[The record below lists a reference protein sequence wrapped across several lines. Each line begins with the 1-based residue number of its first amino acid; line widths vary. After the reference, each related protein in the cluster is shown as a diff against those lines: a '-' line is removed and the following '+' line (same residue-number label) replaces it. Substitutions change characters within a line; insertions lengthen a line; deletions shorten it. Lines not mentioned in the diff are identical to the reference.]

1 MEAFQLEELLM
12 LSAVPLPVDVID
24 PSLTADADTSATNAV
39 SPAPSVDG
47 AETMQVADVPAEES
61 STLSDSVDDLLQ
73 EFGLSD
79 AFDEA
84 NRDLELVFIDESTDH
99 YQRLIDDLLAQ
110 GDEQRQLEIIL
121 LDSEQDGILQISEAL
136 QNYSEVDAI
145 HFVSH
150 GTPQSVKLGST
161 WLSLENLDRFSESI
175 AGWSESFSAGTDLLF
190 YGCDLAA
197 SDSGQELLRQIQE
210 LTGADIA
217 ASSDD
222 TGAASLGG
230 DWDLEYELGDL
241 ETDVVFSSLVQ
252 NEWLG
257 LLATETVR
265 DQFGSQSYGNND
277 GTQNWNGNW
286 VEYDNSGG
294 TQSASTGDVRI
305 TGGELRMVGDS
316 GADNSVTREVDL
328 STAHDAT
335 LSFDAV
341 SSGTEAGDTF
351 SVQISDN
358 GGSSWTVLDTLT
370 DYNGAYS
377 RDISSYMAADTQIRI
392 QIESGYD
399 GGLLGLLFVEY
410 LYIDNVQVSYTVN
423 EAPEITSD
431 GGGAAA
437 VVNVAENS
445 TAVTTVTA
453 TDGNLDTPSYAISGG
468 ADAARFTIDD
478 VTGELAFISAPD
490 YESPTDNNTDNIY
503 EVIVEASDGF
513 GGSDTQTIL
522 VTVTPVNETPA
533 AADNTVTTSE
543 DIPYTFTA
551 ADFNFSDIDGD
562 TLASVRITALET
574 VGALQLSG
582 VDVTLNQVVSRADI
596 DAGNLTF
603 TPVANANGSSYD
615 SFTFT
620 VNDGALESSPS
631 NTMTVDVTAVND
643 APTAADN
650 TVTTSEDTPY
660 TFTAADFNYSD
671 IEGSPLASVR
681 ITALEIV
688 GALQLSGMD
697 VTLNQVISWAD
708 IDAGNL
714 TFSPVANAS
723 GTGYDSFGFT
733 VNDGTLDSTPS
744 NTMTVD
750 VTPVNDVPTAADNTV
765 STSEDTAYTFSAVDF
780 NFSDIEGD
788 SLASVQITSLETVGA
803 LQLLGVDVTLN
814 QVISRADIDAGNL
827 TYTPV
832 ANASGAGYASFGFS
846 VNDGTADSV
855 SSYAMTV
862 DVTPVNDAPT
872 AADNTVTT
880 NEDTAYVFT
889 AADFNFSDIDGD
901 TLASVRITTLETL
914 GALQLSGVDVTLN
927 QVVSRADIDAGNLTY
942 LPAANANGT
951 SYDSFGFTVNDGTA
965 NSVAAFTLTV
975 DVTAVNDAP
984 TAADN
989 TVTTNEDVPYVFT
1002 AADFNFSD
1010 IEGDSLANV
1019 QITTLESVGALRLS
1033 GVDVTL
1039 NQVISRADIDA
1050 GNLTF
1055 LPVANANGV
1064 SYDSFGFRVN
1074 DGTVN
1079 SVASYT
1085 MTIDV
1090 TPVNDGPQAANR
1102 IVTTSEDTPYTFTA
1116 ADFNFSDIDGDSLAS
1131 VRITALESVGDLL
1144 LSGVDVTL
1152 NQVISRA
1159 DIDAGN
1165 LTFTP
1170 GANAS
1175 GVGYDTFEFRVND
1188 GTLESASAY
1197 LMTVDVNGIND
1208 APVAANNT
1216 ITVSEDATY
1225 TFTAADFNFSDI
1237 DGDTLASVRITT
1249 LETVGALQLS
1259 GVDVALNQVISRADV
1274 DAGNLTFTPV
1284 ANASGSGYDSFGF
1297 SVNDGTTDSVATYTM
1312 SVDVTSV
1319 NDLPTAADNTV
1330 TTAEDITYV
1339 FTAADFNF
1347 NDIDGDALASVRIT
1361 SLESVG
1367 TLQLSGVDVTLNQV
1381 VSRADIDAGNL
1392 TFTPVANASGV
1403 SYDNFG
1409 FSVNDGTAD
1418 SAAAYTMTV
1427 DVTSVN
1433 DLPTAADNTVTINED
1448 TPYVFNAADFNFN
1461 DIDGDALASVRITSL
1476 ESVGDLQLS
1485 GVDVSLNQVISRA
1498 DIDAG
1503 NLTFTPVANASGTSY
1518 DSFGFTVN
1526 DGAADSAA
1534 AYTMTVDV
1542 TSVNDLP
1549 TAADNTVTASEDTT
1563 FTFTAADFNF
1573 NDVDGDSLASVRITL
1588 LESVGALQLSGVDVS
1603 LNQMISRADIDA
1615 GNLTFTPI
1623 ANASGS
1629 GYDSFGFSVNDGTAD
1644 SAVTYTMTVD
1654 VTPVNDLPTAANNI
1668 VSTNEDSPY
1677 IFTAADFNF
1686 SDIDGDSLASVRI
1699 SSLESVGALQLSA
1712 VDVTLNQV
1720 ISRADIDAGNLT
1732 FTPVAN
1738 ASGVSY
1744 DSFGFTVNDGTA
1756 YSVAASIMTVDVTP
1770 VNDLPTAADYTV
1782 STSEDTAYT
1791 FTAADFNFSDAD
1803 GDTLTSIQI
1812 TSLESVGALQLTGV
1826 DVTLNQVISR
1836 ADIDAGNLT
1845 FTPVPNA
1852 NGAAYDSFTFTV
1864 NDGTVD
1870 SAGGYT
1876 LTVDVTPVNDAPTGA
1891 GNTVTTGENTVYTFT
1906 AADFGFGDIDGDA
1919 LASVQ
1924 ITSLET
1930 VGALQLAG
1938 VDVTLNQIVSKADL
1952 DAGNLTFTPV
1962 ADTSGAAYD
1971 SFGFTVNDGTVDSVV
1986 TYTMT
1991 VDITPDPG
1999 NMILDQFGTQSYS
2012 NNDGTVNW
2020 SSSWVENDSSGGAQ
2034 SPSNGDVR
2042 VMGGTLRMVGESGAD
2057 NSATR
2062 EADLSMA
2069 HDVTLSFDAV
2079 SSGTESNDSFSVQIS
2094 DNGGSSWTVLD
2105 VLTDFTG
2112 SYSRDISAWA
2122 AADTQIR
2129 IQIDSG
2135 YDGGLLG
2142 LLFVEYLYVDNV
2154 QISYT
2159 INNPPV
2165 ITSDGGGPAA
2175 VANVAENTTAV
2186 TTVAASDPDLDS
2198 MNYSISGG
2206 TDAALFTIDNLTG
2219 ELAFISPP
2227 DYESPVDANTDNVY
2241 EVTVSASDGY
2251 GGSDSQTMLI
2261 TVTPVNEPP
2270 TAADNTVTTAEET
2283 AYTFT
2288 AADFNFIDGD
2298 GDSLASVTIT
2308 SLESA
2313 GILQLS
2319 GVDVSL
2325 NQVISRA
2332 DIDAGNLTF
2341 TPGLNAS
2348 GTGYDSFGYSVNDG
2362 TFESTGTYTLTVD
2375 VTPVNDAPTSSDN
2388 AVTTSEDVPYVFTAA
2403 DFNFSDIDGDSLASV
2418 RITALETVGT
2428 LQLSGGN
2435 VTLNQ
2440 VISRAD
2446 IDAGNLTFTPVT
2458 NASGIGY
2465 DSFGFSVGDG
2475 TLYSS
2480 PASTMT
2486 INVNA
2491 VNDAP
2496 TAADN
2501 TVTTSEDTPYIFTAA
2516 DFNFS
2521 DIDGDPLTSVRI
2533 TSLVTSGALQLS
2545 GVDVTL
2551 NQAISRADIDAGN
2564 LVLVPAANAN
2574 GTSYASFTFTVSDGA
2589 LESTPGNLLTV
2600 DVTPVNDTPTAADNT
2615 VTTSEDTAYVFT
2627 AADFNFSDID
2637 GDSLASVRI
2646 SALAT
2651 LGTLQLSGVDVILNQ
2666 VISRADIDAGNLTF
2680 VPVPDANG
2688 VGYASFGF
2696 VVSDG
2701 ALEASVP
2708 GTVTV
2713 NVTAVNDAPT
2723 ALDNTVTTD
2732 EDTPYTFTAADFNFS
2747 DIDGDPLAGI
2757 RISTL
2762 PAVGILQLSGL
2773 DVILGQIISRADI
2786 DAGDLTYVPV
2796 ENGNGVAYASF
2807 DYVVSDGSLEAL
2819 TSSTMTV
2826 DVTAV
2831 NDAPVITSSGGGLSA
2846 TLRLSGVLSTVATI
2860 EATDVELGLQILTFS
2875 VSGGLNADLFHIDA
2889 NTGELSFAASAELD
2903 SPLGGNVFEVE
2914 VQVSDDLGGTATQIL
2929 TVIVDQVNQL
2939 FPSNPDQ
2946 PDDPGNTDDPSQ
2958 PDPPD
2963 DSTDTGGSG
2972 DGSGSGTGNE
2982 DIIFSELPAGEGDLF
2997 AERGRQTQIDTSAFF
3012 SNGSPV
3018 DTGTPGGILPD
3029 FSVVT
3034 STSNLVT
3041 DFGYEAGGWHT
3052 TRIAL
3057 LQASFDPVTHR
3068 LEVNTA
3074 SVVYSELVS
3083 TRYEDIQEQVNLT
3096 ADSEQRLIS
3105 AAAVVT
3111 TTVSSGLLIWLLQGG
3126 YLMAGLASSLPTWRF
3141 MDPIA
3146 VLDQFGEDCEE
3157 EGDSLQ
3163 SIIEQAEASAP
3174 VNESEML

>member
-1 MEAFQLEELLM
+1 MRKSTETCPRGGVVEAFQLEELLM
-12 LSAVPLPVDVID
+12 LSAAPLPVDVID
-24 PSLTADADTSATNAV
+24 PSLTADADASATTGV

-73 EFGLSD
+73 EFGLSE

-99 YQRLIDDLLAQ
+99 YQQLIDDLLAQ

-150 GTPQSVKLGST
+150 GTPQSVKLGAT
-161 WLSLENLDRFSESI
+161 WLSLENLDRFSEAI
-175 AGWSESFSAGTDLLF
+175 VGWSESFSGGTDLLF

-197 SDSGQELLRQIQE
+197 TDSGQELLRQIQE

-222 TGAASLGG
+222 TGSASLGG

-277 GTQNWNGNW
+277 GTLNWNGNW
-286 VEYDNSGG
+286 VENDNSGG
-294 TQSASTGDVRI
+294 VQSASTGDVRI

-335 LSFDAV
+335 FSFDAV

-410 LYIDNVQVSYTVN
+410 LYIDNVQASHTVN

-445 TAVTTVTA
+445 TSVTTVTA
-453 TDGNLDTPSYAISGG
+453 TDGNLDTPTYAISGG
-468 ADAARFTIDD
+468 VDAGRFTIDD
-478 VTGELAFISAPD
+478 VTGGLTFLSAPD

-503 EVIVEASDGF
+503 EVIVETSDGF

-522 VTVTPVNETPA
+522 VNMTPVNEIPA
-533 AADNTVTTSE
+533 ASDNTVTTSE
-543 DIPYTFTA
+543 DTPYTFTA

-562 TLASVRITALET
+562 TLASVHITALEIVGALQMSGVDVTLNQVISRADIDAGNLIFTPVANAGGSGYDSFGFTVNDGTLDSTPSNTMTVDVTAVNDAPTATDNTVTTSEDTSYTFTAADFNYSDIEGSPLASIRITALEIVGSLQLSGVDVTLNQMISRADIDAGNFTFIPVANASGTGYDSFGFTVNDGTLDSSPSNTMTLDVTPVNDAPTAADNTVTTSEDTSYTFTAADFNYSDIEGDSLASVQITSLET
-574 VGALQLSG
+574 VGSLQLSG

-603 TPVANANGSSYD
+603 TPVANANGADYA
-615 SFTFT
+615 SFGFL
-620 VNDGALESSPS
+620 VNDGAADAVSSY
-631 NTMTVDVTAVND
+631 VV
-643 APTAADN
+643 
-650 TVTTSEDTPY
+650 
-660 TFTAADFNYSD
+660 
-671 IEGSPLASVR
+671 
-681 ITALEIV
+681 
-688 GALQLSGMD
+688 
-697 VTLNQVISWAD
+697 
-708 IDAGNL
+708 
-714 TFSPVANAS
+714 
-723 GTGYDSFGFT
+723 
-733 VNDGTLDSTPS
+733 
-744 NTMTVD
+744 TVD
-750 VTPVNDVPTAADNTV
+750 VTPVNDVPTAAN
-765 STSEDTAYTFSAVDF
+765 
-780 NFSDIEGD
+780 
-788 SLASVQITSLETVGA
+788 
-803 LQLLGVDVTLN
+803 
-814 QVISRADIDAGNL
+814 
-827 TYTPV
+827 
-832 ANASGAGYASFGFS
+832 
-846 VNDGTADSV
+846 
-855 SSYAMTV
+855 
-862 DVTPVNDAPT
+862 
-872 AADNTVTT
+872 NTVTT
-880 NEDTAYVFT
+880 TEDTAYVFT
-889 AADFNFSDIDGD
+889 LADFNFTDIDGD
-901 TLASVRITTLETL
+901 TLVSIQITTLETL

-927 QVVSRADIDAGNLTY
+927 QVVSRADIEAGNLTFT
-942 LPAANANGT
+942 PAANASGT
-951 SYDSFGFTVNDGTA
+951 GYDSFGFTVNDATA
-965 NSVAAFTLTV
+965 DSVSAYTLTV

-984 TAADN
+984 TAADY
-989 TVTTNEDVPYVFT
+989 TVTTNEDVSYVFT
-1002 AADFNFSD
+1002 AADINFSD
-1010 IEGDSLANV
+1010 IEDDSLASV
-1019 QITTLESVGALRLS
+1019 QITTLESVGALRLA
-1033 GVDVTL
+1033 GVNVAL

-1055 LPVANANGV
+1055 LPVANANGA
-1064 SYDSFGFRVN
+1064 SYDSFGYRVN

-1090 TPVNDGPQAANR
+1090 TPVNDGPQAADR
-1102 IVTTSEDTPYTFTA
+1102 TVTTSEDMPYTFTA

-1131 VRITALESVGDLL
+1131 VRITALESMGDLQ

-1175 GVGYDTFEFRVND
+1175 GVGYDNFEFRVND
-1188 GTLESASAY
+1188 GTMESASPY
-1197 LMTVDVNGIND
+1197 LMTVNVNGTND
-1208 APVAANNT
+1208 APVATDST
-1216 ITVSEDATY
+1216 ITMSEDATY
-1225 TFTAADFNFSDI
+1225 TFTSVDFNFSDI

-1259 GVDVALNQVISRADV
+1259 GVDVALNQVISRADI
-1274 DAGNLTFTPV
+1274 DGGNLTFTPV

-1297 SVNDGTTDSVATYTM
+1297 SVNDGTADSLATYTM
-1312 SVDVTSV
+1312 TVDVTSVNDLPTAADSTVTTNEDTSYAFTAADFNFNDIDGDTLASIQITSLESIGALQLSGVDVTLNQVISRADIDAGNLIFTPVANASGVGYGSFGFTVNDGAVDSAAAYTLTVDVTSV

-1330 TTAEDITYV
+1330 TTSEDTSFT

-1347 NDIDGDALASVRIT
+1347 IDLDGDTLASVRIT
-1361 SLESVG
+1361 LLESVG
-1367 TLQLSGVDVTLNQV
+1367 TLQLSGGDVSLNQMI
-1381 VSRADIDAGNL
+1381 SRADIDAGNL

-1403 SYDNFG
+1403 SYD
-1409 FSVNDGTAD
+1409 
-1418 SAAAYTMTV
+1418 
-1427 DVTSVN
+1427 
-1433 DLPTAADNTVTINED
+1433 
-1448 TPYVFNAADFNFN
+1448 
-1461 DIDGDALASVRITSL
+1461 
-1476 ESVGDLQLS
+1476 
-1485 GVDVSLNQVISRA
+1485 
-1498 DIDAG
+1498 
-1503 NLTFTPVANASGTSY
+1503 
-1518 DSFGFTVN
+1518 
-1526 DGAADSAA
+1526 
-1534 AYTMTVDV
+1534 
-1542 TSVNDLP
+1542 
-1549 TAADNTVTASEDTT
+1549 
-1563 FTFTAADFNF
+1563 
-1573 NDVDGDSLASVRITL
+1573 
-1588 LESVGALQLSGVDVS
+1588 
-1603 LNQMISRADIDA
+1603 
-1615 GNLTFTPI
+1615 
-1623 ANASGS
+1623 
-1629 GYDSFGFSVNDGTAD
+1629 SFGFSVNDGTTD
-1644 SAVTYTMTVD
+1644 SAVTYTLTVD
-1654 VTPVNDLPTAANNI
+1654 VTPVNDLPTAANNT
-1668 VSTNEDSPY
+1668 VSTNEDTPNV
-1677 IFTAADFNF
+1677 FTAADFNF
-1686 SDIDGDSLASVRI
+1686 SDIDGDLLASVKI
-1699 SSLESVGALQLSA
+1699 TSLESVGALQISG
-1712 VDVTLNQV
+1712 VDVSLNQV

-1744 DSFGFTVNDGTA
+1744 DSFGFTMNDGTTDSA
-1756 YSVAASIMTVDVTP
+1756 VPYIMTVDVTP
-1770 VNDLPTAADYTV
+1770 VNDLPTAADNTI
-1782 STSEDTAYT
+1782 STSEDTAYI
-1791 FTAADFNFSDAD
+1791 FTSADFSFSDAD
-1803 GDTLTSIQI
+1803 GDTLTGIQI
-1812 TSLESVGALQLTGV
+1812 TSLESVGALQLSGI
-1826 DVTLNQVISR
+1826 DVTLNQVIMR
-1836 ADIDAGNLT
+1836 ADINVGNLT
-1845 FTPVPNA
+1845 YTPVANA
-1852 NGAAYDSFTFTV
+1852 SGSGYDSFGFSV
-1864 NDGTVD
+1864 NDGTAD
-1870 SAGGYT
+1870 SAVTYT
-1876 LTVDVTPVNDAPTGA
+1876 LTVDVTPLNDAPTGA
-1891 GNTVTTGENTVYTFT
+1891 DNTVITGENTVYTFT
-1906 AADFGFGDIDGDA
+1906 AADLGYGDIDGDA
-1919 LASVQ
+1919 LTSVQ

-1930 VGALQLAG
+1930 MGALQLAS
-1938 VDVTLNQIVSKADL
+1938 VDVTMNQIVSKADI

-1971 SFGFTVNDGTVDSVV
+1971 SFGFTVNDGTIDSVA

-1999 NMILDQFGTQSYS
+1999 NLILDQFGTQSYT

-2020 SSSWVENDSSGGAQ
+2020 SSSWVENDSSGAAQ

-2042 VMGGTLRMVGESGAD
+2042 VMGGTLRMVGESGAA
-2057 NSATR
+2057 NSVMR

-2069 HDVTLSFDAV
+2069 HDATLSFDV
-2079 SSGTESNDSFSVQIS
+2079 LSSGTESNDSFSVQFS
-2094 DNGGSSWTVLD
+2094 DNGGSSWMVLD

-2112 SYSRDISAWA
+2112 SYSRDISAWTS
-2122 AADTQIR
+2122 ADSQIR

-2165 ITSDGGGPAA
+2165 ITSDGGGPAV
-2175 VANVAENTTAV
+2175 VANIAENITAV
-2186 TTVAASDPDLDS
+2186 TTVAASDPDLDPI
-2198 MNYSISGG
+2198 NYSISGG
-2206 TDAALFTIDNLTG
+2206 TDAGLFTIDNLTG
-2219 ELAFISPP
+2219 DLAFISPP

-2241 EVTVSASDGY
+2241 EVTVLASDGY
-2251 GGSDSQTMLI
+2251 GGSDSQTILI
-2261 TVTPVNEPP
+2261 TVSPVNEPP
-2270 TAADNTVTTAEET
+2270 TAVDSTVTTAEET

-2288 AADFNFIDGD
+2288 AADFNFTDGD
-2298 GDSLASVTIT
+2298 GDSLASVMIT
-2308 SLESA
+2308 SLESV
-2313 GILQLS
+2313 GTLQLS
-2319 GVDVSL
+2319 SVDVSL
-2325 NQVISRA
+2325 NQVISLA

-2348 GTGYDSFGYSVNDG
+2348 GTGYDSYGYSVNDG
-2362 TFESTGTYTLTVD
+2362 TFESTGAYTMTVD
-2375 VTPVNDAPTSSDN
+2375 VMPVNDAPTSSDKT
-2388 AVTTSEDVPYVFTAA
+2388 VTTSEDVPYVFTAA
-2403 DFNFSDIDGDSLASV
+2403 DFNFSDIDGDSLVSV
-2418 RITALETVGT
+2418 LITALETVGNF
-2428 LQLSGGN
+2428 QLSGVN

-2458 NASGIGY
+2458 NASGTGY

-2475 TLYSS
+2475 ALYSS
-2480 PASTMT
+2480 SESTMT

-2501 TVTTSEDTPYIFTAA
+2501 TVTTSED
-2516 DFNFS
+2516 
-2521 DIDGDPLTSVRI
+2521 
-2533 TSLVTSGALQLS
+2533 
-2545 GVDVTL
+2545 
-2551 NQAISRADIDAGN
+2551 
-2564 LVLVPAANAN
+2564 VP
-2574 GTSYASFTFTVSDGA
+2574 
-2589 LESTPGNLLTV
+2589 
-2600 DVTPVNDTPTAADNT
+2600 
-2615 VTTSEDTAYVFT
+2615 YVFT
-2627 AADFNFSDID
+2627 AADLNFSDID
-2637 GDSLASVRI
+2637 GDSLASIRI
-2646 SALAT
+2646 STLAS
-2651 LGTLQLSGVDVILNQ
+2651 LGTLQLSGLNVTLNQ

-2701 ALEASVP
+2701 ALEASLA
-2708 GTVTV
+2708 VTIAV

-2723 ALDNTVTTD
+2723 GVDNTVTTE
-2732 EDTPYTFTAADFNFS
+2732 EDIPYTFTAADFNFS
-2747 DIDGDPLAGI
+2747 DIDGDLLTGF
-2757 RISTL
+2757 RISSL
-2762 PAVGILQLSGL
+2762 PTVGILQLSGL
-2773 DVILGQIISRADI
+2773 NVTLNQIISRAEI
-2786 DAGDLTYVPV
+2786 DAGELTYTPV
-2796 ENGNGVAYASF
+2796 ENGNGIAYASF
-2807 DYVVSDGSLEAL
+2807 DYVVSDGSLDAL

-2831 NDAPVITSSGGGLSA
+2831 NDAPVITSGGGGLSA
-2846 TLRLSGVLSTVATI
+2846 TVRLSGVLSTVATI

-2875 VSGGLNADLFHIDA
+2875 VSGGLNADLFSIDA
-2889 NTGELSFAASAELD
+2889 NTGKLSFAASAELD
-2903 SPLGGNVFEVE
+2903 SPLGSNVFEVE

-2946 PDDPGNTDDPSQ
+2946 SGDPGNSDDPSQ

-2963 DSTDTGGSG
+2963 DTTDSGGSG
-2972 DGSGSGTGNE
+2972 DGLDSGSGNE
-2982 DIIFSELPAGEGDLF
+2982 DIIFSELPAREGDLF
-2997 AERGRQTQIDTSAFF
+2997 LERGRMIQVN
-3012 SNGSPV
+3012 SNTLSHSGFAVES
-3018 DTGTPGGILPD
+3018 GTAGAALSD
-3029 FSVVT
+3029 LSVLT

-3052 TRIAL
+3052 TRMAL
-3057 LQASFDPVTHR
+3057 LQSSFEPAMHR
-3068 LEVNTA
+3068 LEVNAA
-3074 SVVYSELVS
+3074 SIVYTDLMW
-3083 TRYEDIQEQVNLT
+3083 TRYEDIQEQVNLI
-3096 ADSEQRLIS
+3096 ADEEQRLIS
-3105 AAAVVT
+3105 TAAVVT

-3146 VLDQFGEDCEE
+3146 VLDKFGEDCEE

-3163 SIIEQAEASAP
+3163 SIIEQAESSIP
-3174 VNESEML
+3174 VNKSEVF

>member
-24 PSLTADADTSATNAV
+24 PSLTADADTSATTGV

-99 YQRLIDDLLAQ
+99 YQQLIDDLLAQ
-110 GDEQRQLEIIL
+110 NDEQRQLEIIL

-150 GTPQSVKLGST
+150 GTPQSVKLGAT
-161 WLSLENLDRFSESI
+161 WLSLENLDRFSEAI
-175 AGWSESFSAGTDLLF
+175 AGWSESLSAGTDLLF

-197 SDSGQELLRQIQE
+197 TASGQELLRQIQE
-210 LTGADIA
+210 LTGTDIA

-222 TGAASLGG
+222 TGASSLGG

-294 TQSASTGDVRI
+294 AQSASTGDVRI

-468 ADAARFTIDD
+468 ADAGRFTIDD

-543 DIPYTFTA
+543 DTPYTFTA

-688 GALQLSGMD
+688 GSLQLSGVD
-697 VTLNQVISWAD
+697 VTLNQVISRAD

-714 TFSPVANAS
+714 TFTPVANAS

-750 VTPVNDVPTAADNTV
+750 VTVVNDAPTAADNTV

-803 LQLLGVDVTLN
+803 LQLSGMDVTLN

-832 ANASGAGYASFGFS
+832 ANANGAGYASFGFS

-927 QVVSRADIDAGNLTY
+927 QVVSRADIDAGNLTFM
-942 LPAANANGT
+942 PAANASGT

-965 NSVAAFTLTV
+965 DSVTAFTLTV
-975 DVTAVNDAP
+975 DVSAVNDAP

-989 TVTTNEDVPYVFT
+989 TVTTSEDVTYIFT
-1002 AADFNFSD
+1002 ATDFNFSD
-1010 IEGDSLANV
+1010 IEGDLLANV
-1019 QITTLESVGALRLS
+1019 QISTLESVGALRLS

-1055 LPVANANGV
+1055 SPVANANGV

-1102 IVTTSEDTPYTFTA
+1102 TVTTSEDTPYTFTA

-1131 VRITALESVGDLL
+1131 VRITALESVGDLQ

-1175 GVGYDTFEFRVND
+1175 GVGYDNFEFRVND

-1208 APVAANNT
+1208 APVATDNT
-1216 ITVSEDATY
+1216 ITVSEDTTY

-1259 GVDVALNQVISRADV
+1259 GVDVALNQVISRADI

-1347 NDIDGDALASVRIT
+1347 NDIDGDTLASVRIT
-1361 SLESVG
+1361 TLESVG
-1367 TLQLSGVDVTLNQV
+1367 TLQLSGVDVTLNQI

-1392 TFTPVANASGV
+1392 TFTPAANANGT
-1403 SYDNFG
+1403 SYDSFG
-1409 FSVNDGTAD
+1409 FTVNDGTAD
-1418 SAAAYTMTV
+1418 SAAVYTMTV

-1433 DLPTAADNTVTINED
+1433 DLPTAADNTVATNED

-1461 DIDGDALASVRITSL
+1461 DVDGDSLVSVRLTSL
-1476 ESVGDLQLS
+1476 ESVGTLQLS
-1485 GVDVSLNQVISRA
+1485 GVDVTLHQVISRA
-1498 DIDAG
+1498 DI
-1503 NLTFTPVANASGTSY
+1503 N
-1518 DSFGFTVN
+1518 
-1526 DGAADSAA
+1526 
-1534 AYTMTVDV
+1534 
-1542 TSVNDLP
+1542 
-1549 TAADNTVTASEDTT
+1549 
-1563 FTFTAADFNF
+1563 
-1573 NDVDGDSLASVRITL
+1573 
-1588 LESVGALQLSGVDVS
+1588 
-1603 LNQMISRADIDA
+1603 A

-1629 GYDSFGFSVNDGTAD
+1629 GYDSFGFSVNDGTVD
-1644 SAVTYTMTVD
+1644 SAVSYTMTVD
-1654 VTPVNDLPTAANNI
+1654 VTPVNDLPTAANNT
-1668 VSTNEDSPY
+1668 VSTNEDTPY
-1677 IFTAADFNF
+1677 VFTAADFNF

-1699 SSLESVGALQLSA
+1699 TSLESVGALQLSG

-1720 ISRADIDAGNLT
+1720 ISRADIDAGNLI

-1756 YSVAASIMTVDVTP
+1756 DSVAAYTMTVDVTS
-1770 VNDLPTAADYTV
+1770 VNDLPTAADNTV

-1812 TSLESVGALQLTGV
+1812 TSLESVGALQLSGV

-1845 FTPVPNA
+1845 FTPVANA
-1852 NGAAYDSFTFTV
+1852 SGVAYDSFTFTV

-1891 GNTVTTGENTVYTFT
+1891 DNTVTTGENTVYTFT

-1971 SFGFTVNDGTVDSVV
+1971 SFGFTVNDGTIDSVA

-1999 NMILDQFGTQSYS
+1999 YMILDQFGTQSYS

-2020 SSSWVENDSSGGAQ
+2020 SSNWVESDSSGGAQ

-2069 HDVTLSFDAV
+2069 HDATLSFDAV
-2079 SSGTESNDSFSVQIS
+2079 SSGTESNDSFLVQIS

-2112 SYSRDISAWA
+2112 SYSRDISAWT

-2142 LLFVEYLYVDNV
+2142 ILFVEYLYVDNV

-2227 DYESPVDANTDNVY
+2227 DYESPIDANTDNVY

-2283 AYTFT
+2283 PYTFT

-2308 SLESA
+2308 SLESV
-2313 GILQLS
+2313 GTLQLS

-2362 TFESTGTYTLTVD
+2362 TFESTGTYTLTVN
-2375 VTPVNDAPTSSDN
+2375 VSPVNDAPTSTDN
-2388 AVTTSEDVPYVFTAA
+2388 TVTTSEDVPYVFTVA

-2428 LQLSGGN
+2428 LQLSGVN

-2440 VISRAD
+2440 VINRAD

-2458 NASGIGY
+2458 NASETGY

-2501 TVTTSEDTPYIFTAA
+2501 TVTTNEDTPYIFTAA

-2521 DIDGDPLTSVRI
+2521 DVDGDPLTSVRI

-2545 GVDVTL
+2545 GGDVTL

-2574 GTSYASFTFTVSDGA
+2574 GTSYASFTFSVSDGA
-2589 LESTPGNLLTV
+2589 LESTPGNVLTV
-2600 DVTPVNDTPTAADNT
+2600 DVTPVNDAPTAADNT

-2646 SALAT
+2646 NALAT
-2651 LGTLQLSGVDVILNQ
+2651 LGTLQLSGLDVTLNQ

-2680 VPVPDANG
+2680 VPVTDANG

-2701 ALEASVP
+2701 ALEALVP
-2708 GTVTV
+2708 GTLTV

-2747 DIDGDPLAGI
+2747 DIDGDPLVGI

-2903 SPLGGNVFEVE
+2903 SPLGGNIFEVE

-2946 PDDPGNTDDPSQ
+2946 PDDPGNSDDPSQ

-2963 DSTDTGGSG
+2963 DTTDTGGAG

-2997 AERGRQTQIDTSAFF
+2997 AERGRETQIDSSVSF

-3052 TRIAL
+3052 TRMAL

-3174 VNESEML
+3174 VNESELL

>member
-24 PSLTADADTSATNAV
+24 PSLTADADASATTGV

-84 NRDLELVFIDESTDH
+84 NRDLELVFIDDSTDH
-99 YQRLIDDLLAQ
+99 YQQLIDDLLAQ
-110 GDEQRQLEIIL
+110 NDEQCQLEIIL

-150 GTPQSVKLGST
+150 GTPQSVKLGAT
-161 WLSLENLDRFSESI
+161 WLSLENLDRFSEAI
-175 AGWSESFSAGTDLLF
+175 TGWSESFSAGTDLLF

-197 SDSGQELLRQIQE
+197 TASGQELLRQIQE

-277 GTQNWNGNW
+277 GTQHWNGNW

-316 GADNSVTREVDL
+316 GAENSVTREVDL

-370 DYNGAYS
+370 DFNGAYS

-399 GGLLGLLFVEY
+399 GGLLGILFVEY

-503 EVIVEASDGF
+503 EVIFEASDGF

-533 AADNTVTTSE
+533 AANNTVTTSE
-543 DIPYTFTA
+543 DTPYTFTA

-582 VDVTLNQVVSRADI
+582 VDVTLNQVVSRTDI
-596 DAGNLTF
+596 DAGNLRF
-603 TPVANANGSSYD
+603 SPVTNASGSGYD
-615 SFTFT
+615 SFGFT

-660 TFTAADFNYSD
+660 TFAAADFNYSD

-688 GALQLSGMD
+688 GSLQLSGVD
-697 VTLNQVISWAD
+697 VTLNQVISRAD

-723 GTGYDSFGFT
+723 GTGYDSFSFT
-733 VNDGTLDSTPS
+733 VNDWTLDSAPS

-750 VTPVNDVPTAADNTV
+750 VTPVNDAPTAADNTV
-765 STSEDTAYTFSAVDF
+765 STSEDTTFTFSAVDF

-803 LQLLGVDVTLN
+803 LQLSGVDVTLN

-832 ANASGAGYASFGFS
+832 ANANGAGYASFGFS

-889 AADFNFSDIDGD
+889 FADFNFSDIDGD

-914 GALQLSGVDVTLN
+914 GD
-927 QVVSRADIDAGNLTY
+927 
-942 LPAANANGT
+942 
-951 SYDSFGFTVNDGTA
+951 
-965 NSVAAFTLTV
+965 
-975 DVTAVNDAP
+975 
-984 TAADN
+984 
-989 TVTTNEDVPYVFT
+989 
-1002 AADFNFSD
+1002 
-1010 IEGDSLANV
+1010 
-1019 QITTLESVGALRLS
+1019 
-1033 GVDVTL
+1033 
-1039 NQVISRADIDA
+1039 
-1050 GNLTF
+1050 
-1055 LPVANANGV
+1055 
-1064 SYDSFGFRVN
+1064 
-1074 DGTVN
+1074 
-1079 SVASYT
+1079 
-1085 MTIDV
+1085 
-1090 TPVNDGPQAANR
+1090 
-1102 IVTTSEDTPYTFTA
+1102 
-1116 ADFNFSDIDGDSLAS
+1116 
-1131 VRITALESVGDLL
+1131 
-1144 LSGVDVTL
+1144 
-1152 NQVISRA
+1152 
-1159 DIDAGN
+1159 
-1165 LTFTP
+1165 
-1170 GANAS
+1170 
-1175 GVGYDTFEFRVND
+1175 
-1188 GTLESASAY
+1188 
-1197 LMTVDVNGIND
+1197 
-1208 APVAANNT
+1208 
-1216 ITVSEDATY
+1216 
-1225 TFTAADFNFSDI
+1225 
-1237 DGDTLASVRITT
+1237 
-1249 LETVGALQLS
+1249 
-1259 GVDVALNQVISRADV
+1259 
-1274 DAGNLTFTPV
+1274 
-1284 ANASGSGYDSFGF
+1284 
-1297 SVNDGTTDSVATYTM
+1297 
-1312 SVDVTSV
+1312 
-1319 NDLPTAADNTV
+1319 
-1330 TTAEDITYV
+1330 
-1339 FTAADFNF
+1339 
-1347 NDIDGDALASVRIT
+1347 
-1361 SLESVG
+1361 
-1367 TLQLSGVDVTLNQV
+1367 LQLSGVDVTLNQV

-1392 TFTPVANASGV
+1392 TFTPATNASGA
-1403 SYDNFG
+1403 SYDSFG
-1409 FSVNDGTAD
+1409 FTVNDGTAD
-1418 SAAAYTMTV
+1418 SVAAFTLTV
-1427 DVTSVN
+1427 DVNVVN
-1433 DLPTAADNTVTINED
+1433 DAPTAADNTVTTNED

-1461 DIDGDALASVRITSL
+1461 DIDGDPLASVRITSL
-1476 ESVGDLQLS
+1476 ESVG
-1485 GVDVSLNQVISRA
+1485 
-1498 DIDAG
+1498 
-1503 NLTFTPVANASGTSY
+1503 
-1518 DSFGFTVN
+1518 
-1526 DGAADSAA
+1526 
-1534 AYTMTVDV
+1534 
-1542 TSVNDLP
+1542 
-1549 TAADNTVTASEDTT
+1549 
-1563 FTFTAADFNF
+1563 
-1573 NDVDGDSLASVRITL
+1573 
-1588 LESVGALQLSGVDVS
+1588 ALQLSG
-1603 LNQMISRADIDA
+1603 
-1615 GNLTFTPI
+1615 
-1623 ANASGS
+1623 
-1629 GYDSFGFSVNDGTAD
+1629 
-1644 SAVTYTMTVD
+1644 
-1654 VTPVNDLPTAANNI
+1654 
-1668 VSTNEDSPY
+1668 
-1677 IFTAADFNF
+1677 
-1686 SDIDGDSLASVRI
+1686 
-1699 SSLESVGALQLSA
+1699 

-1738 ASGVSY
+1738 ASG
-1744 DSFGFTVNDGTA
+1744 
-1756 YSVAASIMTVDVTP
+1756 
-1770 VNDLPTAADYTV
+1770 
-1782 STSEDTAYT
+1782 
-1791 FTAADFNFSDAD
+1791 
-1803 GDTLTSIQI
+1803 
-1812 TSLESVGALQLTGV
+1812 
-1826 DVTLNQVISR
+1826 
-1836 ADIDAGNLT
+1836 
-1845 FTPVPNA
+1845 
-1852 NGAAYDSFTFTV
+1852 AAYDSFTFTV
-1864 NDGTVD
+1864 NDGTID

-1891 GNTVTTGENTVYTFT
+1891 DNTVTTGENTVYTFT

-1919 LASVQ
+1919 LTSVQ

-1938 VDVTLNQIVSKADL
+1938 VDVTLNQILSKADL

-1971 SFGFTVNDGTVDSVV
+1971 NFGFTVNDGTVNSVA

-2069 HDVTLSFDAV
+2069 HDATLSFDAL

-2112 SYSRDISAWA
+2112 SYSRDISAWT

-2142 LLFVEYLYVDNV
+2142 ILFVEYLYVDNV

-2159 INNPPV
+2159 INSPPV
-2165 ITSDGGGPAA
+2165 ITSDDGGPAA

-2198 MNYSISGG
+2198 INYSISGG

-2241 EVTVSASDGY
+2241 EVTIAANDGY

-2308 SLESA
+2308 SLESV
-2313 GILQLS
+2313 GTLQLS

-2325 NQVISRA
+2325 NLVISRA

-2341 TPGLNAS
+2341 MPGLNAS
-2348 GTGYDSFGYSVNDG
+2348 GTSYDSFGYSVNDG
-2362 TFESTGTYTLTVD
+2362 TFESTGTYTLSVD

-2388 AVTTSEDVPYVFTAA
+2388 TVTTSEDVPYVFSAA

-2428 LQLSGGN
+2428 LQLSGVN

-2446 IDAGNLTFTPVT
+2446 IDAGNLTFTPVA
-2458 NASGIGY
+2458 NASGTGY

-2521 DIDGDPLTSVRI
+2521 DVDGDSLTSVRI

-2564 LVLVPAANAN
+2564 LMLVPAANAN

-2589 LESTPGNLLTV
+2589 LESTPGNVLTV
-2600 DVTPVNDTPTAADNT
+2600 DVTPVNDAPTASDNT

-2651 LGTLQLSGVDVILNQ
+2651 LGTLQLSGLDVTLNQ
-2666 VISRADIDAGNLTF
+2666 MISRADIDAGNLTF

-2701 ALEASVP
+2701 ALEVSVP
-2708 GTVTV
+2708 GSMTV

-2747 DIDGDPLAGI
+2747 DIDGDPLVGI

-2773 DVILGQIISRADI
+2773 DVTLGQIISRADI
-2786 DAGDLTYVPV
+2786 DAGELTYVPV

-2875 VSGGLNADLFHIDA
+2875 VSGGLNADLFNIDA

-2914 VQVSDDLGGTATQIL
+2914 VQVSDDLGGTATQLL

-2939 FPSNPDQ
+2939 FPSDPDQ
-2946 PDDPGNTDDPSQ
+2946 PDDPGNSDDPSQ
-2958 PDPPD
+2958 PDPSD
-2963 DSTDTGGSG
+2963 DTTDTGGAG
-2972 DGSGSGTGNE
+2972 DGLGSGTGNE

-2997 AERGRQTQIDTSAFF
+2997 TERGRETQVDNSAFF
-3012 SNGSPV
+3012 CIGSPL
-3018 DTGTPGGILPD
+3018 DTSTPGGILPD

-3052 TRIAL
+3052 TRMAL

-3096 ADSEQRLIS
+3096 TDSEERLIS

-3174 VNESEML
+3174 VNESELL